1 MCKGMNHH
9 GYYKR
14 LIGFH
19 DDSDLVQEMI
29 RFPKLLIAAV
39 NGEYTSA
46 FQVSF
51 TNPVCR
57 SIHWL
62 WNYDSCFM

>member
-9 GYYKR
+9 DYYKR

-39 NGEYTSA
+39 NGKYTSA
-46 FQVSF
+46 TSV
-51 TNPVCR
+51 
-57 SIHWL
+57 IH
-62 WNYDSCFM
+62 